1 MTIGGLPS
9 LADADDTAVTLREM
23 AADYAGVHAD
33 RISVIAPADAAFA
46 APLAATLAAD
56 AATDP
61 VLFGVLCPGDE
72 LASECAHRNR
82 RGSRAAP
89 RRRFSLRRRGR
100 ASVPPRASAS
110 HSSSRIF
117 PPTCCCPPTIS
128 AGRGSPPPRCCGAPM
143 PRRARCCATANTI
156 WYCAAPRQPHPIHH
170 VPKLL
175 AQRGA
180 GIAGYRPHGTRR
192 ADQCGVPPRHRG

>member
-1 MTIGGLPS
+1 M
-9 LADADDTAVTLREM
+9 ADADDTAVTLREM

-61 VLFGVLCPGDE
+61 VLFSVLCPGDE
-72 LASECAHRNR
+72 LGVDALAEIAVAAGLHRGADFLYADESRISPTTREREPFFKPDFSPDLLLSTNYIGRPWFAS
-82 RGSRAAP
+82 AAL
-89 RRRFSLRRRGR
+89 LRRADATPRTLLRHGEYDLVLR
-100 ASVPPRASAS
+100 CTEAAAS
-110 HSSSRIF
+110 
-117 PPTCCCPPTIS
+117 
-128 AGRGSPPPRCCGAPM
+128 
-143 PRRARCCATANTI
+143 
-156 WYCAAPRQPHPIHH
+156 IHH

-175 AQRGA
+175 AQRGSA
-180 GIAGYRPHGTRR
+180 IAGYRPHGPRR